1 VNAAFPPSPG
11 RCSKMDD
18 QPWSFNYHLNWIG
31 WEEGW
36 GGEPVPEQSNG
47 RAGKEEK
54 WPGVNDDL
62 NPSPPPLPPPLASG
76 RYLLNRDVGG

>member
-36 GGEPVPEQSNG
+36 GGGGESVG
-47 RAGKEEK
+47 RTCPGAKQREGREGGKMAGRE
-54 WPGVNDDL
+54 
-62 NPSPPPLPPPLASG
+62 
-76 RYLLNRDVGG
+76 R